1 MPIYEYGCE
10 ACGNEFELM
19 QRIGADA
26 PPCPSCGGGV
36 QKRVSRTSFQLK
48 GGGWYKDGY
57 SGKSNQK
64 GDSGGGSSSASVPA
78 KSESTAESK
87 PAKAESSSTP
97 ASST

>member
-19 QRIGADA
+19 QKVGAEA
-26 PPCPSCGGGV
+26 PQCPKCAAAT
-36 QKRVSRTSFQLK
+36 QKRISRTSFQLK

-64 GDSGGGSSSASVPA
+64 
-78 KSESTAESK
+78 SESTSSE
-87 PAKAESSSTP
+87 PAASASSTATPAPAPKADSSTTSSTP
-97 ASST
+97 